1 MVRGVAYGDSWFVTK
16 YLRALRHLH
25 EVGRR
30 AIHTEFTR
38 STVSVPV
45 AKAAEKEKSV
55 RKKKTWQ
62 DRTKALLVREL
73 KNEYKRYGELVKR
86 NAAQCN
92 LIRYALKDDYRNLVA
107 YTHAY
112 LDSLS
117 EKSLA
122 DQEDDEIFGVALLL
136 VARQYSHYSKNQSLA
151 NSWEPLQLFF
161 SLANLM
167 EQMPIQGD
175 DTKAAWILLLDRFE
189 RWIGVRTIDGKSN
202 DIDDV
207 HIELRRKLTSQ
218 AGLGSLPRFYNRFL
232 FTDEDQVVIRF
243 RERELFG
250 KNVVYRDEEKEWPYD
265 KDLKLV
271 SGLHEPASRDEY
283 HGSPYSNITLSKG
296 EYTKKFAEQLQRE
309 ADRYLFIRNF
319 NRKSNE
325 IPVEDLIKRWNW
337 HKSILECLT
346 LRVEELRQYPLK
358 DFMKVVDLKI
368 CTSLMLSTVMSICA
382 QGEELIPATTFRYR
396 LASPILN
403 IIGQMFQQKVL
414 KTIPKMQDEIFSDY
428 VNYFLNAEVSR
439 QYTVREWWMHCAS
452 QMHISPQLKLPCS
465 DFGSGIREQL
475 GSFLTSV
482 ILEACEVHVETGD
495 RGKIIGIPVFSYKD
509 VVSEE
514 SSLDGDVICVTKMIK
529 VCSAMMEVVIKHQ
542 FEWMVF
548 PTDLL
553 PMEVPPRPWL
563 DSGEGGPYYK
573 SSFNV
578 LRAHPDYPTI
588 NVNYEMKKRL
598 KSRKQARPVFDALN
612 DLGITP
618 WRINEPVL
626 DVALKV
632 FEMAQREAN
641 EEFLEKLSIPIHPSR
656 VPIPDYAAKFK
667 NMEIDE
673 LPINEWREYS
683 KSKYEAMKKRNE
695 LNSLW
700 CWLLYRL
707 TMASHFKRSVLFF
720 PHSMDFRGRV
730 YPITPYLNHMGDDLN
745 RRPLGSDGLRW
756 LKLHCINLTGILKK
770 ESNVA
775 RATYADEMLPKILES
790 ANNPLSGEMWWTT
803 SEEPWQTLSACIEI
817 RNALQTGDPTTFISH
832 LPIYQDG
839 SCNGLQHYAALGRD
853 QEGGKEVNLVP
864 AEKPSDVYS
873 SVAVR
878 VEQKRLEDEQ
888 SLDSEVRDMA
898 LSLRAIMPDPV
909 SRKVIKQTV
918 MTTVYGVTMNGARRQ
933 IERQL
938 KAIGIDSDQRLKY
951 ATYLAERT
959 FRSLND
965 AFTSSMKMK
974 NWFRDCA
981 EAIVKLMHTVEWI
994 TPLGLPVYQPYLE
1007 TKMEE
1012 NKVYRLPKSI
1022 KQVNA
1027 FPPNFVH
1034 SLDST
1039 HMMLTALYCRRL
1051 GITFAAVHDCYWT
1064 HACEVDQMNMIC
1076 REQFVQLHN
1085 EPLVK
1090 QCAEFFRQKY
1100 LPNWLRTTMLTEEC
1114 QELRRIFTPKV
1125 RQGMLDLG
1133 AVRHSTFLRNKF
1145 YKCNTS
1151 VSWDLLDHC
1160 ASVLKDHNP
1169 IRFSDKAFIHFI
1181 DEMEHTYKYVT
1192 SILPARTGEETA
1204 GPERGAVINIKSC
1217 KAEWSSGM
1225 ILA

>member
-1 MVRGVAYGDSWFVTK
+1 MK
-16 YLRALRHLH
+16 YSCLLKQFKSVEQISRKMNHVI
-25 EVGRR
+25 ESG
-30 AIHTEFTR
+30 R
-38 STVSVPV
+38 STVTVPV
-45 AKAAEKEKSV
+45 AKPPGKEKGLK
-55 RKKKTWQ
+55 RKITWR

-73 KNEYKRYGELVKR
+73 KSEYKRYGELVKR
-86 NAAQCN
+86 NTAQCN
-92 LIRYALKDDYRNLVA
+92 LIRYALRDDYRNLVA

-122 DQEDDEIFGVALLL
+122 DREDDEIFSVALLL
-136 VARQYSHYSKNQSLA
+136 VAHQYSHYSRNQLLA
-151 NSWEPLQLFF
+151 SSREPLQLFF

-189 RWIGVRTIDGKSN
+189 RWIGVRTIDMKSN

-218 AGLGSLPRFYNRFL
+218 AGLGSLPRLYNRFL
-232 FTDEDQVVIRF
+232 FTDDDQVVIRF

-271 SGLHEPASRDEY
+271 NGLHEPVSRDKY
-283 HGSPYSNITLSKG
+283 HGSPYSNIAFAKD
-296 EYTKKFAEQLQRE
+296 EYAKKFAKQLQRE
-309 ADRYLFIRNF
+309 ADRYLFVRNF
-319 NRKSNE
+319 NRRSSE
-325 IPVEDLIKRWNW
+325 IPVEGLIKQWNW
-337 HKSILECLT
+337 YKSILECLT
-346 LRVEELRQYPLK
+346 LRVEELLK
-358 DFMKVVDLKI
+358 DFMSVMDLKS
-368 CTSLMLSTVMSICA
+368 CTSLMLSTIMSICA
-382 QGEELIPATTFRYR
+382 QGEELVPVATFRYS

-403 IIGQMFQQKVL
+403 IIGQMFLKKVS
-414 KTIPKMQDEIFSDY
+414 KTITKMQDEIFSDY
-428 VNYFLNAEVSR
+428 VEYFLNAEISR
-439 QYTVREWWMHCAS
+439 QYTMREWWMHCAS
-452 QMHISPQLKLPCS
+452 RMHISPQLKLPCS

-475 GSFLTSV
+475 GSFLTSI
-482 ILEACEVHVETGD
+482 ILEACKVHIKAGD
-495 RGKIIGIPVFSYKD
+495 HGKIMCIPVFSYKD
-509 VVSEE
+509 VVNEE
-514 SSLDGDVICVTKMIK
+514 SSLDGDVLCVTKMIK
-529 VCSAMMEVVIKHQ
+529 VCSAMMEVVSKHQ

-563 DSGEGGPYYK
+563 DSGEGGPYYG

-578 LRAHPDYPTI
+578 LRAHPDYSTI

-612 DLGITP
+612 DLGATP
-618 WRINEPVL
+618 WKINEPVL

-632 FEMAQREAN
+632 FEMAQTKAT
-641 EEFLEKLSIPIHPSR
+641 EEFLSRLSIPIHPSR
-656 VPIPDYAAKFK
+656 VPVPDYVARFG
-667 NMEIDE
+667 NVEIDE
-673 LPINEWREYS
+673 LPVNEWREYS
-683 KSKYEAMKKRNE
+683 KAKYEAMKKRNE

-707 TMASHFKRSVLFF
+707 TMASHFKGSVLFF

-745 RRPLGSDGLRW
+745 RRPLGDNGLRW
-756 LKLHCINLTGILKK
+756 LKLHCINLTGTLKK
-770 ESNVA
+770 ESNFTRVA
-775 RATYADEMLPKILES
+775 YADEVLPKILES
-790 ANNPLSGEMWWTT
+790 ANNPLLGEMWWTK

-817 RNALQTGDPTTFISH
+817 RNALQTGDPATFISH

-888 SLDSEVRDMA
+888 SPDSEVRDLA

-938 KAIGIDSDQRLKY
+938 KIIGINSDDRMKY
-951 ATYLAERT
+951 ATYLADRT

-974 NWFRDCA
+974 DWFRDCA

-1012 NKVYRLPKSI
+1012 NEVYRVPKSI

-1064 HACEVDQMNMIC
+1064 HACEVDQMNKIC

-1100 LPNWLRTTMLTEEC
+1100 LPNWLRTVMLTEEF
-1114 QELRRIFTPKV
+1114 QELRKIFTPKV
-1125 RQGMLDLG
+1125 RQGMLDLD
-1133 AVRHSTFLRNKF
+1133 AVRHSTYF
-1145 YKCNTS
+1145 
-1151 VSWDLLDHC
+1151 
-1160 ASVLKDHNP
+1160 
-1169 IRFSDKAFIHFI
+1169 FS
-1181 DEMEHTYKYVT
+1181 
-1192 SILPARTGEETA
+1192 
-1204 GPERGAVINIKSC
+1204 
-1217 KAEWSSGM
+1217 
-1225 ILA
+1225 

>member
-1 MVRGVAYGDSWFVTK
+1 MTFFTVPIANATK
-16 YLRALRHLH
+16 AT
-25 EVGRR
+25 G
-30 AIHTEFTR
+30 
-38 STVSVPV
+38 
-45 AKAAEKEKSV
+45 KEKAV
-55 RKKKTWQ
+55 KKKATWKE
-62 DRTKALLVREL
+62 RTKALLSKEL
-73 KNEYKRYGELVKR
+73 KNEYKRYGELMKR
-86 NAAQCN
+86 NTAQCN

-122 DQEDDEIFGVALLL
+122 DREDDEIFSVALLL

-151 NSWEPLQLFF
+151 NSREPLQLFF

-189 RWIGVRTIDGKSN
+189 RWIEIRTIDGKSN

-232 FTDEDQVVIRF
+232 FTDDDQLVIRF

-271 SGLHEPASRDEY
+271 SGLHEPVSKDEY
-283 HGSPYSNITLSKG
+283 HGSPYSNISFAKDQYA
-296 EYTKKFAEQLQRE
+296 EKFVEQLQRE

-319 NRKSNE
+319 NRKSSE
-325 IPVEDLIKRWNW
+325 IPVEGLIKEWNW
-337 HKSILECLT
+337 YQSILKCLT
-346 LRVEELRQYPLK
+346 SHVEELRQYPLK
-358 DFMKVVDLKI
+358 DFMSVVDLKI
-368 CTSLMLSTVMSICA
+368 CTSLMLSTIMSICA
-382 QGEELIPATTFRYR
+382 QGEQLIPATTFRYC
-396 LASPILN
+396 LANPILN
-403 IIGQMFQQKVL
+403 IIGQMFQQKVS
-414 KTIPKMQDEIFSDY
+414 KTITKMQNEIFSDY
-428 VNYFLNAEVSR
+428 VEYFLNAEVSR
-439 QYTVREWWMHCAS
+439 QHTVREWWMYCAS
-452 QMHISPQLKLPCS
+452 QMHISPQLKFPCA

-475 GSFLTSV
+475 GSFLMSV
-482 ILEACEVHVETGD
+482 VLEACKLHVEAGS
-495 RGKIIGIPVFSYKD
+495 RGNSICIPVFSHKD
-509 VVSEE
+509 VVNEE
-514 SSLDGDVICVTKMIK
+514 SSLDGDVLCVTKMIK
-529 VCSAMMEVVIKHQ
+529 ICNAMMEVVSKHQ

-548 PTDLL
+548 PTDSL

-563 DSGEGGPYYK
+563 DSGEGGPYYG
-573 SSFNV
+573 SPFNV
-578 LRAHPDYPTI
+578 LRAHPDYSTI

-612 DLGITP
+612 DLGVTP
-618 WRINEPVL
+618 WKINGPVL
-626 DVALKV
+626 DVALRV
-632 FEMAQREAN
+632 FEMAQLEAD
-641 EEFLEKLSIPIHPSR
+641 EKFLEKLSIPIHPSR
-656 VPIPDYAAKFK
+656 VSIPDYVAKFG
-667 NMEIDE
+667 NMEVDK
-673 LPINEWREYS
+673 LPVNEWREYS
-683 KSKYEAMKKRNE
+683 KAKYEAMKKRNE

-707 TMASHFKRSVLFF
+707 TMANHFKESVLFF

-745 RRPLGSDGLRW
+745 RSLLVFAEGRPLGDDGLRW

-770 ESNVA
+770 ESNFT
-775 RATYADEMLPKILES
+775 RAIYADEMLPKMLES
-790 ANNPLSGEMWWTT
+790 ANSPLSGEMWWTK
-803 SEEPWQTLSACIEI
+803 SEEPWQTLSACMEI
-817 RNALQTGDPTTFISH
+817 RNALQTGDPVTFISH
-832 LPIYQDG
+832 LPVYQDG

-853 QEGGKEVNLVP
+853 QEGGMEVNLVP

-878 VEQKRLEDEQ
+878 VEQKRLEDEK
-888 SLDSEVRDMA
+888 SPDSEAHDLA
-898 LSLRAIMPDPV
+898 LSLRTIMPDPV

-938 KAIGIDSDQRLKY
+938 KAIGIDSNERMKY
-951 ATYLAERT
+951 ATYLADRT

-974 NWFRDCA
+974 DWFRDCA

-1007 TKMEE
+1007 TIMEE

-1064 HACEVDQMNMIC
+1064 HACEVDQMNRIC
-1076 REQFVQLHN
+1076 REQFVQLHS

-1100 LPNWLRTTMLTEEC
+1100 LPNWLRTVMLAEEF
-1114 QELRRIFTPKV
+1114 QELRKIFTPKV
-1125 RQGMLDLG
+1125 RQGMLDLD
-1133 AVRHSTFLRNKF
+1133 AVRKSTYFF
-1145 YKCNTS
+1145 Y
-1151 VSWDLLDHC
+1151 
-1160 ASVLKDHNP
+1160 
-1169 IRFSDKAFIHFI
+1169 
-1181 DEMEHTYKYVT
+1181 
-1192 SILPARTGEETA
+1192 
-1204 GPERGAVINIKSC
+1204 
-1217 KAEWSSGM
+1217 
-1225 ILA
+1225 

>member
-1 MVRGVAYGDSWFVTK
+1 MKQV
-16 YLRALRHLH
+16 LRKTYCYT
-25 EVGRR
+25 
-30 AIHTEFTR
+30 TESTR
-38 STVSVPV
+38 STVAVPV
-45 AKAAEKEKSV
+45 AKSTRKEKV
-55 RKKKTWQ
+55 VKKKATWKE
-62 DRTKALLVREL
+62 RTKAVLVREL

-86 NAAQCN
+86 NTAQCN
-92 LIRYALKDDYRNLVA
+92 LIRYALKDDYRNLIA

-122 DQEDDEIFGVALLL
+122 DREDDEIFSVALLL
-136 VARQYSHYSKNQSLA
+136 VARQYSHYSRNQSLA
-151 NSWEPLQLFF
+151 NSREPLQLFF

-189 RWIGVRTIDGKSN
+189 KWIEIRTIDGKSN

-232 FTDEDQVVIRF
+232 FTDDDQVVIRF

-271 SGLHEPASRDEY
+271 SNLHEPASRDEY
-283 HGSPYSNITLSKG
+283 HGSPYSTIALAEDQYK
-296 EYTKKFAEQLQRE
+296 KKFTEQLQRE
-309 ADRYLFIRNF
+309 ADRYLFVKNF
-319 NRKSNE
+319 NRKSSE
-325 IPVEDLIKRWNW
+325 IPVEGLIKEWNW
-337 HKSILECLT
+337 YKNVLECLT
-346 LRVEELRQYPLK
+346 SRVEELRQYPLK
-358 DFMKVVDLKI
+358 DFMSVVDLKI
-368 CTSLMLSTVMSICA
+368 CTSLMMSTIMAICA
-382 QGEELIPATTFRYR
+382 QGEELVPATTFRYS

-403 IIGQMFQQKVL
+403 FIGQMFLQKVS
-414 KTIPKMQDEIFSDY
+414 KTIDKLQDEIFSDY
-428 VNYFLNAEVSR
+428 VNYFRNPEVSR
-439 QYTVREWWMHCAS
+439 QHTVREWWMHCAS
-452 QMHISPQLKLPCS
+452 RMHINPQLKLPCA

-482 ILEACEVHVETGD
+482 ILEACKMHVKSG
-495 RGKIIGIPVFSYKD
+495 GKN
-509 VVSEE
+509 
-514 SSLDGDVICVTKMIK
+514 
-529 VCSAMMEVVIKHQ
+529 
-542 FEWMVF
+542 
-548 PTDLL
+548 LL

-563 DSGEGGPYYK
+563 DSGEGGPYYR

-578 LRAHPDYPTI
+578 LRAHPDYPSI

-612 DLGITP
+612 DLGVTP
-618 WRINEPVL
+618 WKINEPVL
-626 DVALKV
+626 DVAVKV
-632 FEMAQREAN
+632 FEMAQAKAD
-641 EEFLEKLSIPIHPSR
+641 EELLQKLSIPIHPNR
-656 VPIPDYAAKFK
+656 VSIPDYTAKFG

-683 KSKYEAMKKRNE
+683 RAKYEAMKKRNE

-707 TMASHFKRSVLFF
+707 TMAVHFKRSVLFF

-745 RRPLGSDGLRW
+745 RSLLVFAEGRPLGHNGLQW
-756 LKLHCINLTGILKK
+756 LKLHCINLTGILKE
-770 ESNVA
+770 ESNFT
-775 RATYADEMLPKILES
+775 RTLYADEILPKILES
-790 ANNPLSGEMWWTT
+790 ANSPLSGEMWWVK

-817 RNALQTGDPTTFISH
+817 RNALQTNDPMTFVSH

-878 VEQKRLEDEQ
+878 VEHKRLKDEQ
-888 SLDSEVRDMA
+888 NPDSEVHDLA
-898 LSLRAIMPDPV
+898 LSLRGVMPGSV

-938 KAIGIDSDQRLKY
+938 KAIGMDSDERMKY
-951 ATYLAERT
+951 ATYLADKT

-974 NWFRDCA
+974 DWFRDCA

-1007 TKMEE
+1007 TRMEE

-1064 HACEVDQMNMIC
+1064 HACEVDQMNKIC
-1076 REQFVQLHN
+1076 REQFVQLHS

-1100 LPNWLRTTMLTEEC
+1100 LPNWLRTVMLTEEF
-1114 QELRRIFTPKV
+1114 QELREIFTPRV

-1133 AVRHSTFLRNKF
+1133 AVRNSTYF
-1145 YKCNTS
+1145 
-1151 VSWDLLDHC
+1151 
-1160 ASVLKDHNP
+1160 
-1169 IRFSDKAFIHFI
+1169 FS
-1181 DEMEHTYKYVT
+1181 
-1192 SILPARTGEETA
+1192 
-1204 GPERGAVINIKSC
+1204 
-1217 KAEWSSGM
+1217 
-1225 ILA
+1225 

>member
-1 MVRGVAYGDSWFVTK
+1 MKQV
-16 YLRALRHLH
+16 LRKTYCYT
-25 EVGRR
+25 
-30 AIHTEFTR
+30 TESTR
-38 STVSVPV
+38 STVAVPV
-45 AKAAEKEKSV
+45 AKSTRKEKV
-55 RKKKTWQ
+55 VKKKATWKE
-62 DRTKALLVREL
+62 RTKAVL
-73 KNEYKRYGELVKR
+73 
-86 NAAQCN
+86 
-92 LIRYALKDDYRNLVA
+92 
-107 YTHAY
+107 
-112 LDSLS
+112 
-117 EKSLA
+117 
-122 DQEDDEIFGVALLL
+122 
-136 VARQYSHYSKNQSLA
+136 
-151 NSWEPLQLFF
+151 
-161 SLANLM
+161 
-167 EQMPIQGD
+167 QMPIQGD

-189 RWIGVRTIDGKSN
+189 KWIEIRTIDGKSN

-232 FTDEDQVVIRF
+232 FTDDDQVVIRF

-271 SGLHEPASRDEY
+271 SNLHEPASRDEY
-283 HGSPYSNITLSKG
+283 HGSPYSTIALAEDQYK
-296 EYTKKFAEQLQRE
+296 KKFTEQLQRE
-309 ADRYLFIRNF
+309 ADRYLFVKNF
-319 NRKSNE
+319 NRKSSE
-325 IPVEDLIKRWNW
+325 IPVEGLIKQWNW
-337 HKSILECLT
+337 YKNVLECLT
-346 LRVEELRQYPLK
+346 SRVEELRQYPLK
-358 DFMKVVDLKI
+358 DFMSVVDLKI
-368 CTSLMLSTVMSICA
+368 CTSLMMSTIMAICA
-382 QGEELIPATTFRYR
+382 QGEELVPATTFRYS

-403 IIGQMFQQKVL
+403 FIGQMFLQKVS
-414 KTIPKMQDEIFSDY
+414 KTIDKLQDEIFSDY
-428 VNYFLNAEVSR
+428 VNYFRNPEVSR
-439 QYTVREWWMHCAS
+439 QHTVH
-452 QMHISPQLKLPCS
+452 
-465 DFGSGIREQL
+465 
-475 GSFLTSV
+475 
-482 ILEACEVHVETGD
+482 
-495 RGKIIGIPVFSYKD
+495 
-509 VVSEE
+509 
-514 SSLDGDVICVTKMIK
+514 
-529 VCSAMMEVVIKHQ
+529 
-542 FEWMVF
+542 
-548 PTDLL
+548 LL

-563 DSGEGGPYYK
+563 DSGEGGPYYR

-578 LRAHPDYPTI
+578 LRAHPDYPSI

-612 DLGITP
+612 DLGVTP
-618 WRINEPVL
+618 WKINEPVL
-626 DVALKV
+626 DVAVKV
-632 FEMAQREAN
+632 FEMAQAKAD
-641 EEFLEKLSIPIHPSR
+641 EELLQKLSIPIHPNR
-656 VPIPDYAAKFK
+656 VSIPDYTAKFG

-683 KSKYEAMKKRNE
+683 RAKYEAMKKRNE

-707 TMASHFKRSVLFF
+707 TMAVHFKRSVLFF

-745 RRPLGSDGLRW
+745 RSLLVFAEGRPLGHNGLQW
-756 LKLHCINLTGILKK
+756 LKLHCINLTGILKE
-770 ESNVA
+770 ESNFT
-775 RATYADEMLPKILES
+775 RTLYADEILPKILES
-790 ANNPLSGEMWWTT
+790 ANSPLSGEMWWVK

-817 RNALQTGDPTTFISH
+817 RNALQTNDPMTFVSH

-878 VEQKRLEDEQ
+878 VEHKRLKDEQ
-888 SLDSEVRDMA
+888 NPDSEVHDLA
-898 LSLRAIMPDPV
+898 LSLRGVMPGSV

-938 KAIGIDSDQRLKY
+938 KAIGMDSDERMKY
-951 ATYLAERT
+951 ATYLADKT

-974 NWFRDCA
+974 DWFRDCA

-1007 TKMEE
+1007 TRMEE

-1064 HACEVDQMNMIC
+1064 HACEVDQMNKIC
-1076 REQFVQLHN
+1076 REQFVQLHS

-1100 LPNWLRTTMLTEEC
+1100 LPNWLRTVMLTEEF
-1114 QELRRIFTPKV
+1114 QELREIFTPRV

-1133 AVRHSTFLRNKF
+1133 AVRNSTYF
-1145 YKCNTS
+1145 
-1151 VSWDLLDHC
+1151 
-1160 ASVLKDHNP
+1160 
-1169 IRFSDKAFIHFI
+1169 FS
-1181 DEMEHTYKYVT
+1181 
-1192 SILPARTGEETA
+1192 
-1204 GPERGAVINIKSC
+1204 
-1217 KAEWSSGM
+1217 
-1225 ILA
+1225 

>member
-1 MVRGVAYGDSWFVTK
+1 MISLSDCDGISLLFYFILVT
-16 YLRALRHLH
+16 
-25 EVGRR
+25 
-30 AIHTEFTR
+30 
-38 STVSVPV
+38 VPIAKTTGKEKV
-45 AKAAEKEKSV
+45 AKKKVNWKE
-55 RKKKTWQ
+55 
-62 DRTKALLVREL
+62 RTKALLVREL
-73 KNEYKRYGELVKR
+73 KSEYKRYGELVKR
-86 NAAQCN
+86 NTAQCN
-92 LIRYALKDDYRNLVA
+92 LIRYALRDDYRNLVA

-122 DQEDDEIFGVALLL
+122 DREDDEIFSVALVL
-136 VARQYSHYSKNQSLA
+136 VARRYSHYSRNQSLA
-151 NSWEPLQLFF
+151 NSQEPLQLFF

-175 DTKAAWILLLDRFE
+175 DTKASWILLLDRFE

-250 KNVVYRDEEKEWPYD
+250 KNAVYRDEEKEWPYD

-283 HGSPYSNITLSKG
+283 RGSPYSNICFT
-296 EYTKKFAEQLQRE
+296 EDQYTKKFAEQLQRE
-309 ADRYLFIRNF
+309 ADRYLFVKNF

-325 IPVEDLIKRWNW
+325 IPVEGLIKEWNW
-337 HKSILECLT
+337 YRSILECLT

-358 DFMKVVDLKI
+358 DFMSVVDLRI
-368 CTSLMLSTVMSICA
+368 CTSLILSTIMSICA
-382 QGEELIPATTFRYR
+382 QGEELVPSTTFNYC

-403 IIGQMFQQKVL
+403 VIGQMFLQKVS
-414 KTIPKMQDEIFSDY
+414 KTITKMQDEIFSDY
-428 VNYFLNAEVSR
+428 VKYFLDEEVSR
-439 QYTVREWWMHCAS
+439 QYTVREWWMQCAS
-452 QMHISPQLKLPCS
+452 RMHISPQLKLPCA

-482 ILEACEVHVETGD
+482 VLEACQAYIKAGD
-495 RGKIIGIPVFSYKD
+495 RGKTISIPVFSYKD
-509 VVSEE
+509 VVNEE
-514 SSLDGDVICVTKMIK
+514 SSFDGEVLCVTKMVKI
-529 VCSAMMEVVIKHQ
+529 CNAMMEVVSKHQ

-563 DSGEGGPYYK
+563 DSGEGGPYYG

-578 LRAHPDYPTI
+578 LRPHPDYSMI

-618 WRINEPVL
+618 WKINEPVL

-632 FEMAQREAN
+632 FEMAQTNTDEK
-641 EEFLEKLSIPIHPSR
+641 FLEKLSIPIHPSR
-656 VPIPDYAAKFK
+656 VPIPDYVVKFG
-667 NMEIDE
+667 NMEVDE
-673 LPINEWREYS
+673 LPINDWREYS
-683 KSKYEAMKKRNE
+683 KAKYEAMKKRNE

-707 TMASHFKRSVLFF
+707 TMANHFKGSVLFF

-745 RRPLGSDGLRW
+745 RSLLVFAEGRPLGDDGLRW

-770 ESNVA
+770 ESNFSRVA
-775 RATYADEMLPKILES
+775 YADEMLPKILES
-790 ANNPLSGEMWWTT
+790 ANEPLSGEMWWTK

-817 RNALQTGDPTTFISH
+817 RNALQTGNPTTFVSH
-832 LPIYQDG
+832 LPVYQDG

-873 SVAVR
+873 SVAAR

-888 SLDSEVRDMA
+888 SPESEVHDLA
-898 LSLRAIMPDPV
+898 LSLRTVMPGPI

-938 KAIGIDSDQRLKY
+938 KAMEIDSNERMKY
-951 ATYLAERT
+951 ATYLADRT

-974 NWFRDCA
+974 DWFRDCA

-1022 KQVNA
+1022 KQINA

-1064 HACEVDQMNMIC
+1064 HACEVDEMNKIC
-1076 REQFVQLHN
+1076 REQFVHLHS

-1100 LPNWLRTTMLTEEC
+1100 LPNWLRTVMLTEEF
-1114 QELRRIFTPKV
+1114 QELRKIFTPKV
-1125 RQGMLDLG
+1125 RQGVLDLG
-1133 AVRHSTFLRNKF
+1133 AVRHSTYF
-1145 YKCNTS
+1145 
-1151 VSWDLLDHC
+1151 
-1160 ASVLKDHNP
+1160 
-1169 IRFSDKAFIHFI
+1169 FS
-1181 DEMEHTYKYVT
+1181 
-1192 SILPARTGEETA
+1192 
-1204 GPERGAVINIKSC
+1204 
-1217 KAEWSSGM
+1217 
-1225 ILA
+1225 

>member
-1 MVRGVAYGDSWFVTK
+1 MAQGCCGMNSGYSDVTVPIAKTMGKEKVTK
-16 YLRALRHLH
+16 K
-25 EVGRR
+25 
-30 AIHTEFTR
+30 
-38 STVSVPV
+38 
-45 AKAAEKEKSV
+45 KATWKE
-55 RKKKTWQ
+55 
-62 DRTKALLVREL
+62 RTKALLVREL

-86 NAAQCN
+86 NTAQCN

-122 DQEDDEIFGVALLL
+122 EREDDEIFSVALLL
-136 VARQYSHYSKNQSLA
+136 VARQFSHYSRNQSLA
-151 NSWEPLQLFF
+151 NSRESLQLFF

-175 DTKAAWILLLDRFE
+175 DTKAAWILLLDHFE
-189 RWIGVRTIDGKSN
+189 KWIEVRTIDGKSN

-271 SGLHEPASRDEY
+271 SGLHEPASINEY
-283 HGSPYSNITLSKG
+283 HGSPYSSIALT
-296 EYTKKFAEQLQRE
+296 EDQYTKKFTEQLQKE
-309 ADRYLFIRNF
+309 ADRYLFVKNF

-325 IPVEDLIKRWNW
+325 IPVESLIKQWDWYKNV
-337 HKSILECLT
+337 LECLM
-346 LRVEELRQYPLK
+346 LRVEELRQYPLR
-358 DFMKVVDLKI
+358 DFMSVVDLKI
-368 CTSLMLSTVMSICA
+368 CTSLMLSTIMSICA
-382 QGEELIPATTFRYR
+382 QGEELVPATTFRYR

-403 IIGQMFQQKVL
+403 IIGQMFLRKVS
-414 KTIPKMQDEIFSDY
+414 KSIIKMQDEIFSDY
-428 VNYFLNAEVSR
+428 IKYFLNPEVSR
-439 QYTVREWWMHCAS
+439 QHTVREWWMHCS
-452 QMHISPQLKLPCS
+452 SRMHINPQLKLPCA

-482 ILEACEVHVETGD
+482 ILEACKMHVKAG
-495 RGKIIGIPVFSYKD
+495 GKTVCIPVFSHKD
-509 VVSEE
+509 VVNEE
-514 SSLDGDVICVTKMIK
+514 SSLDGDVLCVTKMIK
-529 VCSAMMEVVIKHQ
+529 ICNAMMEIVSKHQ

-563 DSGEGGPYYK
+563 DSGEGGPYYG

-578 LRAHPDYPTI
+578 LRAHPDYSTI

-612 DLGITP
+612 DLGVTP
-618 WRINEPVL
+618 WKINEPVL
-626 DVALKV
+626 DVALEV
-632 FEMAQREAN
+632 FEMAQTKAD
-641 EEFLEKLSIPIHPSR
+641 EEFLEKLSIPIHPGRIS
-656 VPIPDYAAKFK
+656 IPDYVAKFG
-667 NMEIDE
+667 NIEIDE

-683 KSKYEAMKKRNE
+683 KAKYEAMKKRNE

-707 TMASHFKRSVLFF
+707 TMANHFKGSVLFF
-720 PHSMDFRGRV
+720 PHNMDFRGRV

-745 RRPLGSDGLRW
+745 RSLLVFAEGRPLGHDGLRW

-770 ESNVA
+770 ESNFT
-775 RATYADEMLPKILES
+775 RAVYADEMLPKILES
-790 ANNPLSGEMWWTT
+790 ANNPLSGEMWWTK

-817 RNALQTGDPTTFISH
+817 RNALQTNDPTTFISH

-873 SVAVR
+873 SVAFR
-878 VEQKRLEDEQ
+878 VEQKRLKDEQ
-888 SLDSEVRDMA
+888 SLDSEAHDLA
-898 LSLRAIMPDPV
+898 LSLRNVMPGSV

-938 KAIGIDSDQRLKY
+938 KATGMEPDQRMKY
-951 ATYLAERT
+951 ATYLADRT

-974 NWFRDCA
+974 DWFRGCA

-1027 FPPNFVH
+1027 FPPNFIH

-1039 HMMLTALYCRRL
+1039 HMMLTTLFCRRL

-1064 HACEVDQMNMIC
+1064 HACEVDQMNKIC
-1076 REQFVQLHN
+1076 REQFVQLHS

-1100 LPNWLRTTMLTEEC
+1100 LPNWLRTVMLNEEF
-1114 QELRRIFTPKV
+1114 QELRKIFTPKV
-1125 RQGMLDLG
+1125 RQGMLDLD
-1133 AVRHSTFLRNKF
+1133 AVRHSIYF
-1145 YKCNTS
+1145 
-1151 VSWDLLDHC
+1151 
-1160 ASVLKDHNP
+1160 
-1169 IRFSDKAFIHFI
+1169 FS
-1181 DEMEHTYKYVT
+1181 
-1192 SILPARTGEETA
+1192 
-1204 GPERGAVINIKSC
+1204 
-1217 KAEWSSGM
+1217 
-1225 ILA
+1225 

>member
-1 MVRGVAYGDSWFVTK
+1 MDLMQFRFSDEASPCAETIGMDGT
-16 YLRALRHLH
+16 
-25 EVGRR
+25 
-30 AIHTEFTR
+30 I
-38 STVSVPV
+38 TVPI
-45 AKAAEKEKSV
+45 AKAMKKEKV
-55 RKKKTWQ
+55 VKKKATWKE
-62 DRTKALLVREL
+62 RTKALLVREL
-73 KNEYKRYGELVKR
+73 KNEYRRYGELMKR
-86 NAAQCN
+86 NTAQCN

-122 DQEDDEIFGVALLL
+122 ERDDEIFSIALLL
-136 VARQYSHYSKNQSLA
+136 VARQYSHYSRNQSLA
-151 NSWEPLQLFF
+151 NSRESLQLFF

-189 RWIGVRTIDGKSN
+189 RWIEVRTIDRKSN
-202 DIDDV
+202 DIDDI

-232 FTDEDQVVIRF
+232 FTDEDQIVIRF

-283 HGSPYSNITLSKG
+283 HGSPYSNIALT
-296 EYTKKFAEQLQRE
+296 EDQYTKKFTEQLQRE
-309 ADRYLFIRNF
+309 ADRYLFVKNF

-325 IPVEDLIKRWNW
+325 IPVESLIKQWDWYKNV
-337 HKSILECLT
+337 LECLM

-358 DFMKVVDLKI
+358 DFMSVVDLKI
-368 CTSLMLSTVMSICA
+368 CTSLMLSTIMSICA
-382 QGEELIPATTFRYR
+382 QGEELVPATTFRYS

-403 IIGQMFQQKVL
+403 IIGQMFSQKVS
-414 KTIPKMQDEIFSDY
+414 KGIIKMQDEIFSDY
-428 VNYFLNAEVSR
+428 VKYFLDPEISR
-439 QYTVREWWMHCAS
+439 QHTVREWWMHCS
-452 QMHISPQLKLPCS
+452 SRMHINPQLKLPCA

-482 ILEACEVHVETGD
+482 ILEACKMHVKTG
-495 RGKIIGIPVFSYKD
+495 GKTVCIPVFSYKD
-509 VVSEE
+509 VVNEE
-514 SSLDGDVICVTKMIK
+514 SSFDGDVLCVTKMIK
-529 VCSAMMEVVIKHQ
+529 VCNAMMEVVSNHQ

-563 DSGEGGPYYK
+563 DSGEGGPYYG

-612 DLGITP
+612 DLGVTP
-618 WRINEPVL
+618 WKINEPVL
-626 DVALKV
+626 DVALEV
-632 FEMAQREAN
+632 FEMAQTKAD
-641 EEFLEKLSIPIHPSR
+641 EEFLEKLSIPIHPGR
-656 VPIPDYAAKFK
+656 VSIPDYVSKFG

-673 LPINEWREYS
+673 LPINDWREYS
-683 KSKYEAMKKRNE
+683 KAKYEAMKKRNE

-707 TMASHFKRSVLFF
+707 TMANHFKRSVLFF
-720 PHSMDFRGRV
+720 PHNMDFRGRV
-730 YPITPYLNHMGDDLN
+730 YPISPYLNHMGDDLN
-745 RRPLGSDGLRW
+745 RSLLVFAEGRPLGHDGLRW

-770 ESNVA
+770 ESNFI
-775 RATYADEMLPKILES
+775 RALYADEMLPKILES
-790 ANNPLSGEMWWTT
+790 ANNPLSGEMWWTK

-817 RNALQTGDPTTFISH
+817 RNALQTNDPTTFISH

-873 SVAVR
+873 SVAMR
-878 VEQKRLEDEQ
+878 VEQKRLKDEQ
-888 SLDSEVRDMA
+888 NLDSEAHDVA
-898 LSLRAIMPDPV
+898 LSLRTVMPGSV

-938 KAIGIDSDQRLKY
+938 KTIGMEPDEVLP
-951 ATYLAERT
+951 
-959 FRSLND
+959 FSL
-965 AFTSSMKMK
+965 KMK
-974 NWFRDCA
+974 DWFRGCA

-1007 TKMEE
+1007 TEMEE

-1027 FPPNFVH
+1027 FPPNFIH

-1039 HMMLTALYCRRL
+1039 HMMLTTLYCRRL

-1064 HACEVDQMNMIC
+1064 HACEVDQMNKIC
-1076 REQFVQLHN
+1076 REQFVQLHS

-1100 LPNWLRTTMLTEEC
+1100 LPNWLRTVMLNEEF
-1114 QELRRIFTPKV
+1114 QELRKIFTPKV
-1125 RQGMLDLG
+1125 RQGMLDLD
-1133 AVRHSTFLRNKF
+1133 AVRHSIYF
-1145 YKCNTS
+1145 
-1151 VSWDLLDHC
+1151 
-1160 ASVLKDHNP
+1160 
-1169 IRFSDKAFIHFI
+1169 FS
-1181 DEMEHTYKYVT
+1181 
-1192 SILPARTGEETA
+1192 
-1204 GPERGAVINIKSC
+1204 
-1217 KAEWSSGM
+1217 
-1225 ILA
+1225 

>member
-1 MVRGVAYGDSWFVTK
+1 MDEVQKRLRRWRACGLLRGMKYVHALKQFKWLEQVIRKANRHMTESGRSIVT
-16 YLRALRHLH
+16 
-25 EVGRR
+25 
-30 AIHTEFTR
+30 
-38 STVSVPV
+38 VPIT
-45 AKAAEKEKSV
+45 KATGKEKGV
-55 RKKKTWQ
+55 KKKTAWK

-73 KNEYKRYGELVKR
+73 KSEYKRYGELMKR
-86 NAAQCN
+86 NTAQCN
-92 LIRYALKDDYRNLVA
+92 LIRYALRDDYRNLVA

-122 DQEDDEIFGVALLL
+122 NGEDDEIFSVALML
-136 VARQYSHYSKNQSLA
+136 VARQYSHYSRNQSLA
-151 NSWEPLQLFF
+151 DSLEPLQLFF

-175 DTKAAWILLLDRFE
+175 DTKAAWILLLDCFE
-189 RWIGVRTIDGKSN
+189 RWIAVRTIDGKSN

-232 FTDEDQVVIRF
+232 FTDDDQVVIRS

-250 KNVVYRDEEKEWPYD
+250 KNVIYRDEEKEWPYD

-271 SGLHEPASRDEY
+271 NGLHKPASRDEY
-283 HGSPYSNITLSKG
+283 HGSPYSNIVFTKD
-296 EYTKKFAEQLQRE
+296 EYAKKFAEQLQRE
-309 ADRYLFIRNF
+309 ADRYLFVRNF
-319 NRKSNE
+319 NRKSTE

-358 DFMKVVDLKI
+358 DFMSVVDLRI
-368 CTSLMLSTVMSICA
+368 CTSLMLSTIMSICA
-382 QGEELIPATTFRYR
+382 QGEELVPATTFSYC

-403 IIGQMFQQKVL
+403 VIGQMFMQKVS
-414 KTIPKMQDEIFSDY
+414 KTITKMQDEIFSDY
-428 VNYFLNAEVSR
+428 VKYFLNSEISR

-452 QMHISPQLKLPCS
+452 RMHISPQLKLPCA
-465 DFGSGIREQL
+465 DFGSGMREQL

-482 ILEACEVHVETGD
+482 ILEACKIHIKTGD
-495 RGKIIGIPVFSYKD
+495 HEKIIYIPVFSYKD
-509 VVSEE
+509 VVNEE
-514 SSLDGDVICVTKMIK
+514 SSLDGDVLCVTKMIK
-529 VCSAMMEVVIKHQ
+529 VCNAMLEILSKHQ

-563 DSGEGGPYYK
+563 DSGGGGPYYG

-578 LRAHPDYPTI
+578 LRTHPDYSTI

-618 WRINEPVL
+618 WKINDPVL

-632 FEMAQREAN
+632 FQMAQTKAS
-641 EEFLEKLSIPIHPSR
+641 EEFLEKLSIPVHPSR
-656 VPIPDYAAKFK
+656 VLIPDYAAKFG
-667 NMEIDE
+667 NMEVDE
-673 LPINEWREYS
+673 LPMNEWREYS
-683 KSKYEAMKKRNE
+683 KAKYEAMKKRNE

-707 TMASHFKRSVLFF
+707 TMASHFKGSVLFF
-720 PHSMDFRGRV
+720 PHNMDFRGRV

-745 RRPLGSDGLRW
+745 RSLLVFAEGRPLGNDGLRW

-770 ESNVA
+770 ESNFIRTA
-775 RATYADEMLPKILES
+775 YADEMLPKILES
-790 ANNPLSGEMWWTT
+790 ANSPLSGEMWWTE

-832 LPIYQDG
+832 LPVYQDG

-873 SVAVR
+873 SVALR
-878 VEQKRLEDEQ
+878 VEQKRLEDER
-888 SLDSEVRDMA
+888 SLDFKVRDLA
-898 LSLRAIMPDPV
+898 LSLRTIMPEPV

-938 KAIGIDSDQRLKY
+938 KAIGIESEERMKY
-951 ATYLAERT
+951 ATYLADRT

-974 NWFRDCA
+974 DWFRDCA

-1022 KQVNA
+1022 KQINA

-1064 HACEVDQMNMIC
+1064 HACEVDQMNKIC
-1076 REQFVQLHN
+1076 REQFVQLHS

-1100 LPNWLRTTMLTEEC
+1100 LPNWLRTAMLTEEF
-1114 QELRRIFTPKV
+1114 QELRKMFTPKV
-1125 RQGMLDLG
+1125 QQGMLDLD
-1133 AVRHSTFLRNKF
+1133 AQCLTSRNKRF
-1145 YKCNTS
+1145 
-1151 VSWDLLDHC
+1151 VGHL
-1160 ASVLKDHNP
+1160 LKD
-1169 IRFSDKAFIHFI
+1169 F
-1181 DEMEHTYKYVT
+1181 
-1192 SILPARTGEETA
+1192 
-1204 GPERGAVINIKSC
+1204 ER
-1217 KAEWSSGM
+1217 
-1225 ILA
+1225 

>member
-1 MVRGVAYGDSWFVTK
+1 MISLNDCDGISLLFYFILVT
-16 YLRALRHLH
+16 
-25 EVGRR
+25 
-30 AIHTEFTR
+30 
-38 STVSVPV
+38 VPIAKTTGKEKV
-45 AKAAEKEKSV
+45 AKKKVNWKE
-55 RKKKTWQ
+55 
-62 DRTKALLVREL
+62 RTKALLVREL
-73 KNEYKRYGELVKR
+73 KSEYKRYGELVKR
-86 NAAQCN
+86 NTAQCN
-92 LIRYALKDDYRNLVA
+92 LIRYALRDDYRNLVA

-122 DQEDDEIFGVALLL
+122 DREDDEIFSVALVL
-136 VARQYSHYSKNQSLA
+136 VARRYSHYSRNQSLA
-151 NSWEPLQLFF
+151 NSQEPLQLFF

-175 DTKAAWILLLDRFE
+175 DTKASWILLLDRFE

-250 KNVVYRDEEKEWPYD
+250 KNAVYRDEEKEWPYD

-283 HGSPYSNITLSKG
+283 RGSPYSNICFA
-296 EYTKKFAEQLQRE
+296 EDQYTKKFAEQLQRE
-309 ADRYLFIRNF
+309 ADRYLFVKNF
-319 NRKSNE
+319 NRKSDE
-325 IPVEDLIKRWNW
+325 IPVEGLIKEWNW
-337 HKSILECLT
+337 YRSILECLT

-358 DFMKVVDLKI
+358 DFMSVVDLRI
-368 CTSLMLSTVMSICA
+368 CTSLILSTIMSICA
-382 QGEELIPATTFRYR
+382 QGEELVPSTTFNYC
-396 LASPILN
+396 LANPILN
-403 IIGQMFQQKVL
+403 VIGQMFLQKVS
-414 KTIPKMQDEIFSDY
+414 KTITKMQDEIFSDY
-428 VNYFLNAEVSR
+428 VKYFLDEEVSR
-439 QYTVREWWMHCAS
+439 QYTVREWWMQCAS
-452 QMHISPQLKLPCS
+452 RMHISPQLKLPCA

-482 ILEACEVHVETGD
+482 VLEACQAHIKAGD
-495 RGKIIGIPVFSYKD
+495 LGKTISIPVFSYKD
-509 VVSEE
+509 VVNEE
-514 SSLDGDVICVTKMIK
+514 SSFDGEVLCVTKMVKI
-529 VCSAMMEVVIKHQ
+529 CNAMMEVVSKHQ

-563 DSGEGGPYYK
+563 DSGEGGPYYG

-578 LRAHPDYPTI
+578 LRPHPDYSMI

-618 WRINEPVL
+618 WKINEPVL

-632 FEMAQREAN
+632 FEMAQTNTDEK
-641 EEFLEKLSIPIHPSR
+641 FLEKLSIPIHPSR
-656 VPIPDYAAKFK
+656 VPIPDYVVKFG
-667 NMEIDE
+667 NMEVDE
-673 LPINEWREYS
+673 LPINDWREYS
-683 KSKYEAMKKRNE
+683 KAKYEAMKKRNE

-707 TMASHFKRSVLFF
+707 TMANHFKGSVLFF

-745 RRPLGSDGLRW
+745 RSLLVFAEGRPLGDDGLRW

-770 ESNVA
+770 ESNFSRVA
-775 RATYADEMLPKILES
+775 YADEMLPKILES
-790 ANNPLSGEMWWTT
+790 ANEPLSGEMWWTK

-817 RNALQTGDPTTFISH
+817 RNALQTGNPTTFVSH
-832 LPIYQDG
+832 LPVYQDG

-873 SVAVR
+873 SVAAR

-888 SLDSEVRDMA
+888 SPESEVHDLA
-898 LSLRAIMPDPV
+898 LSLRTVMPGPI

-938 KAIGIDSDQRLKY
+938 KAMEIDSNERMKY
-951 ATYLAERT
+951 ATYLADRT

-974 NWFRDCA
+974 DWFRDCA

-1022 KQVNA
+1022 KQINA

-1064 HACEVDQMNMIC
+1064 HACEVDEMNKIC
-1076 REQFVQLHN
+1076 REQFVHLHS

-1100 LPNWLRTTMLTEEC
+1100 LPNWLRTVMLTEEF
-1114 QELRRIFTPKV
+1114 QELRKIFTPKV
-1125 RQGMLDLG
+1125 RQGVLDLD
-1133 AVRHSTFLRNKF
+1133 AVRHSTYF
-1145 YKCNTS
+1145 
-1151 VSWDLLDHC
+1151 
-1160 ASVLKDHNP
+1160 
-1169 IRFSDKAFIHFI
+1169 FS
-1181 DEMEHTYKYVT
+1181 
-1192 SILPARTGEETA
+1192 
-1204 GPERGAVINIKSC
+1204 
-1217 KAEWSSGM
+1217 
-1225 ILA
+1225 

>member
-1 MVRGVAYGDSWFVTK
+1 MK
-16 YLRALRHLH
+16 HLH
-25 EVGRR
+25 LTKHLELVKQVIRK
-30 AIHTEFTR
+30 ANHHTIESRR
-38 STVSVPV
+38 STVTVPIAKTTGKEKV
-45 AKAAEKEKSV
+45 AKKKVNWKE
-55 RKKKTWQ
+55 
-62 DRTKALLVREL
+62 RTKALLVREL
-73 KNEYKRYGELVKR
+73 KSEYKRYGELVKR
-86 NAAQCN
+86 NTAQCN
-92 LIRYALKDDYRNLVA
+92 LIRYALRDDYRNLVA

-122 DQEDDEIFGVALLL
+122 DREDDEIFSVALVL
-136 VARQYSHYSKNQSLA
+136 VARRYSHYSRNQSLA
-151 NSWEPLQLFF
+151 NSQEPLQLFF

-175 DTKAAWILLLDRFE
+175 DTKASWILLLDRFE

-250 KNVVYRDEEKEWPYD
+250 KNAVYRDEEKEWPYD

-283 HGSPYSNITLSKG
+283 RGSPYSNICFT
-296 EYTKKFAEQLQRE
+296 EDQYTKKFAEQLQRE
-309 ADRYLFIRNF
+309 ADRYLFVKNF

-325 IPVEDLIKRWNW
+325 IPVEGLIKEWNW
-337 HKSILECLT
+337 YRSILECLT

-358 DFMKVVDLKI
+358 DFMSVVDLRI
-368 CTSLMLSTVMSICA
+368 CTSLILSTIMSICA
-382 QGEELIPATTFRYR
+382 QGEELVPSTTFNYC

-403 IIGQMFQQKVL
+403 VIGQMFLQKVS
-414 KTIPKMQDEIFSDY
+414 KTITKMQDEIFSDY
-428 VNYFLNAEVSR
+428 VKYFLDEEVSR
-439 QYTVREWWMHCAS
+439 QYTVREWWMQCAS
-452 QMHISPQLKLPCS
+452 RMHISPQLKLPCA

-482 ILEACEVHVETGD
+482 VLEACQAYIKAGD
-495 RGKIIGIPVFSYKD
+495 RGKTISIPVFSYKD
-509 VVSEE
+509 VVNEE
-514 SSLDGDVICVTKMIK
+514 SSFDGEVLCVTKMVKI
-529 VCSAMMEVVIKHQ
+529 CNAMMEVVSKHQ

-563 DSGEGGPYYK
+563 DSGEGGPYYG

-578 LRAHPDYPTI
+578 LRPHPDYSMI

-618 WRINEPVL
+618 WKINEPVL

-632 FEMAQREAN
+632 FEMAQTNTDEK
-641 EEFLEKLSIPIHPSR
+641 FLEKLSIPIHPSR
-656 VPIPDYAAKFK
+656 VPIPDYVVKFG
-667 NMEIDE
+667 NMEVDE
-673 LPINEWREYS
+673 LPINDWREYS
-683 KSKYEAMKKRNE
+683 KAKYEAMKKRNE

-707 TMASHFKRSVLFF
+707 TMANHFKGSVLFF

-745 RRPLGSDGLRW
+745 RSLLVFAEGRPLGDDGLRW

-770 ESNVA
+770 ESNFSRVA
-775 RATYADEMLPKILES
+775 YADEMLPKILES
-790 ANNPLSGEMWWTT
+790 ANEPLSGEMWWTK

-817 RNALQTGDPTTFISH
+817 RNALQTGNPTTFVSH
-832 LPIYQDG
+832 LPVYQDG

-873 SVAVR
+873 SVAAR

-888 SLDSEVRDMA
+888 SPESEVHDLA
-898 LSLRAIMPDPV
+898 LSLRTVMPGPI

-938 KAIGIDSDQRLKY
+938 KAMEIDSNERMKY
-951 ATYLAERT
+951 ATYLADRT

-974 NWFRDCA
+974 DWFRDCA

-1022 KQVNA
+1022 KQINA

-1064 HACEVDQMNMIC
+1064 HACEVDEMNKIC
-1076 REQFVQLHN
+1076 REQFVHLHS

-1100 LPNWLRTTMLTEEC
+1100 LPNWLRTVMLTEEF
-1114 QELRRIFTPKV
+1114 QELRKIFTPKV
-1125 RQGMLDLG
+1125 RQGVLDLG
-1133 AVRHSTFLRNKF
+1133 AVRHSTYF
-1145 YKCNTS
+1145 
-1151 VSWDLLDHC
+1151 
-1160 ASVLKDHNP
+1160 
-1169 IRFSDKAFIHFI
+1169 FS
-1181 DEMEHTYKYVT
+1181 
-1192 SILPARTGEETA
+1192 
-1204 GPERGAVINIKSC
+1204 
-1217 KAEWSSGM
+1217 
-1225 ILA
+1225 